1 LDGNA
6 LTSRSLTE
14 ISIEWRVERGLDLR
28 TTVFYPVATF
38 SKRRRGDFM
47 AEQPSGKRPVKV
59 DKDLLA
65 ILCCPETKL
74 DVTLADD
81 ALISKMNDAVSRGA
95 LKNKAQKP
103 VTELLDGGL
112 IRVDRKILYPIRED
126 IPVMLIEEGIPLDQI
141 L

>member
-1 LDGNA
+1 M
-6 LTSRSLTE
+6 TVVWSRA
-14 ISIEWRVERGLDLR
+14 GLDLR
-28 TTVFYPVATF
+28 ENVLYPGTTLQLFDEGN
-38 SKRRRGDFM
+38 SM
-47 AEQPSGKRPVKV
+47 ADQASTRRPVQV

-74 DVTLADD
+74 DVSLADD
-81 ALISKMNDAVSRGA
+81 ALINKLNEAISRGL

-103 VTELLDGGL
+103 VAELLDGGL
-112 IRVDRKILYPIRED
+112 IRSDRQILYPIRED

>member
-1 LDGNA
+1 VIINEGA
-6 LTSRSLTE
+6 
-14 ISIEWRVERGLDLR
+14 
-28 TTVFYPVATF
+28 
-38 SKRRRGDFM
+38 M
-47 AEQPSGKRPVKV
+47 ADQPSGKRPVQV

-74 DVTLADD
+74 DVALADD
-81 ALISKMNDAVSRGA
+81 SLISKMNEAVNRGA

-112 IRVDRKILYPIRED
+112 IRSDQKILYPIRED
-126 IPVMLIEEGIPLDQI
+126 IPVMLIEEGIPVDQI

>member
-1 LDGNA
+1 
-6 LTSRSLTE
+6 
-14 ISIEWRVERGLDLR
+14 
-28 TTVFYPVATF
+28 
-38 SKRRRGDFM
+38 M
-47 AEQPSGKRPVKV
+47 ADPSSTRRPVQV

-74 DVTLADD
+74 DVSLADD
-81 ALISKMNDAVSRGA
+81 ALLSKVNDAVSRGV

-112 IRVDRKILYPIRED
+112 IRADKKILYPIRED
-126 IPVMLIEEGIPLDQI
+126 IPVMLIEEGIPLDQV

>member
-1 LDGNA
+1 
-6 LTSRSLTE
+6 
-14 ISIEWRVERGLDLR
+14 
-28 TTVFYPVATF
+28 
-38 SKRRRGDFM
+38 M
-47 AEQPSGKRPVKV
+47 ADQASARRPVQV

-81 ALISKMNDAVSRGA
+81 ALITKLNDAIGRGQ
-95 LKNKAQKP
+95 LKNKTQKP

-112 IRVDRKILYPIRED
+112 VRSDRKVLYPIRED

-141 L
+141 S